1 MINVLEFLQV
11 GVIHEVVVGM
21 KKDNVFE
28 IIKNIEDEILLELPN
43 HQAFAYEGIEF
54 VFYEQDLKTVSIQI
68 ENQPVAI
75 IDSGQERLKLSY
87 DTTVYEVIETLNK
100 IGIVWEFYQPFC
112 IQRQIAIMTEGEVL
126 LFFTFGTEGKMEKIE
141 RRIDAATPS
150 SLRSRLR
157 ATQQMNNNWGY
168 TALMN
173 IEYWLKTTGTSQ
185 AQKHLFK
192 LEYCLNQYEIFQYSF
207 FDIRYSKLV

>member
-28 IIKNIEDEILLELPN
+28 ILKDIEDEILLELPN
-43 HQAFAYEGIEF
+43 HQAFAYEGLEF
-54 VFYEQDLKTVSIQI
+54 VFYEQDLKTVSIKM

-75 IDSGQERLKLSY
+75 IDSGRERLKLSY
-87 DTTVYEVIETLNK
+87 DTTIYEVINVLNK
-100 IGIVWEFYQPFC
+100 VGVVWEFYQPFC
-112 IQRQIAIMTEGEVL
+112 VQRQIAIMTEGEVL
-126 LFFTFGTEGKMEKIE
+126 LFFTFGAEGKMEKIE

-157 ATQQMNNNWGY
+157 AAQQLNNN
-168 TALMN
+168 
-173 IEYWLKTTGTSQ
+173 
-185 AQKHLFK
+185 
-192 LEYCLNQYEIFQYSF
+192 
-207 FDIRYSKLV
+207 

>member
-87 DTTVYEVIETLNK
+87 DTRSEEH
-100 IGIVWEFYQPFC
+100 VWTPVTDQS
-112 IQRQIAIMTEGEVL
+112 RM
-126 LFFTFGTEGKMEKIE
+126 
-141 RRIDAATPS
+141 PS
-150 SLRSRLR
+150 S
-157 ATQQMNNNWGY
+157 AW
-168 TALMN
+168 
-173 IEYWLKTTGTSQ
+173 KKK
-185 AQKHLFK
+185 QKRK
-192 LEYCLNQYEIFQYSF
+192 
-207 FDIRYSKLV
+207 KKK